1 MSKAAQ
7 WKVEL
12 VSDLSR
18 RISENKLLAVASI
31 KGIRNSQLQKIRKD
45 LRKSA
50 RIQVVRVRLLEKAI
64 DQSKIPNGERFKE
77 SASGQVAL
85 ITTSESPLKLY
96 EMLNHTKQKAPAR
109 GGEIADEDIII
120 EAKETSFPPGPMVS
134 EFQKAGLS
142 TAIEKGKIVIKKD
155 TVFVKKGEVISK
167 EKAKLMEKLEI
178 FPLTVGLNLL
188 GAYGEGT
195 FYSKESISITINDI
209 LGYVATA
216 YSQAKQTA
224 LQSMFLIPEIIP
236 DLLVKGRIA
245 AEALSLET
253 GFIDEKNMGVFILK
267 AIREANALLS
277 KVEGGTEEEV
287 KEEKKEINKPEESS
301 KNTEDD
307 VSQGLGALFG

>member
-1 MSKAAQ
+1 MSKPAQ
-7 WKVEL
+7 WKLEL
-12 VSDLSR
+12 VTDLAK
-18 RISENKLLAVASI
+18 RISDNKLIAVASV
-31 KGIRNSQLQKIRKD
+31 KGIRNSQLQQIRKD
-45 LRKSA
+45 LRQKA
-50 RIQVVRVRLLEKAI
+50 RIQVVRVRLLEKAL
-64 DQSKIPNGERFKE
+64 DQAKLANSDGFKE
-77 SASGQVAL
+77 SATGQIAL
-85 ITTSESPLKLY
+85 ITTAESPLRLY

-109 GGEIADEDIII
+109 GGEIADQDIII

-155 TVFVKKGEVISK
+155 TVLVKKGEIISS

-178 FPLTVGLNLL
+178 FPLTVGLDLL

-209 LGYVATA
+209 MGYVATA

-224 LQSMFLIPEIIP
+224 LQSMFLVPEIIP
-236 DLLVKGRIA
+236 ELLIRGRIA
-245 AEALSLET
+245 AEALSIET
-253 GFIDEKNMGVFILK
+253 GFIDEKNMGIFILK
-267 AIREANALLS
+267 AIREANALLTE
-277 KVEGGTEEEV
+277 VEGGTAEEV

-301 KNTEDD
+301 KNTEED